1 VRRPAAALALA
12 FALAPAGRAAAR
24 TIVVAPGP
32 GAISAAVRAAAP
44 GDTIVVGAGVYE
56 EPTILLDRPVVLLGR
71 PGAILDGTRSRGI
84 LRVTAD
90 GVVVRG
96 LTFRNVPESY
106 VEDRAGIRV
115 ENARDCDI
123 EGNRFD
129 NTIFGIYLAGTTD
142 CVVARN
148 VLRGRARAE
157 TSSGNGIH
165 LWHAAR
171 IRILDNRISG
181 HRDGIYFEFVRASLI
196 EGNVSRGNLRYGLH
210 FMFSD
215 SCRYLRN
222 VFAGNGA
229 GVAVMY
235 TKHVDMEGNRF
246 ADNWGSASYGLL
258 LKEIADSRIVHNVF
272 ARNTIGIRAESSD
285 RIEVREN
292 DFLENGWAVK
302 LMADCEAD
310 GFTRNNFLGNSFDV
324 ATNSSVTSLSRFDG
338 NHWDTYRGY
347 DLNHDGFGDAPY
359 HPVRFFAVAVEANEA
374 ALALMRSPFV
384 ELLDVAE
391 RLLPSLTPAGLVDR
405 HPALR
410 RIDWRQG

>member
-1 VRRPAAALALA
+1 
-12 FALAPAGRAAAR
+12 
-24 TIVVAPGP
+24 
-32 GAISAAVRAAAP
+32 
-44 GDTIVVGAGVYE
+44 
-56 EPTILLDRPVVLLGR
+56 
-71 PGAILDGTRSRGI
+71 
-84 LRVTAD
+84 
-90 GVVVRG
+90 
-96 LTFRNVPESY
+96 
-106 VEDRAGIRV
+106 
-115 ENARDCDI
+115 
-123 EGNRFD
+123 
-129 NTIFGIYLAGTTD
+129 
-142 CVVARN
+142 
-148 VLRGRARAE
+148 
-157 TSSGNGIH
+157 
-165 LWHAAR
+165 
-171 IRILDNRISG
+171 
-181 HRDGIYFEFVRASLI
+181 
-196 EGNVSRGNLRYGLH
+196 
-210 FMFSD
+210 
-215 SCRYLRN
+215 
-222 VFAGNGA
+222 
-229 GVAVMY
+229 VMY

-246 ADNWGSASYGLL
+246 ADNWGSASYWLL